1 MLVQALPQDSKLSYA
16 GVTQT
21 SFGGPGSNVGLKINL
36 NDVARAF
43 FDVGKLSKI
52 LDEVG
57 QFVEDRAK
65 SGAPFR
71 TGELRDSIGHQT
83 TGMKVIIF
91 AKADHAAPVEFGHVT
106 KSGSFVAARPYMQPA
121 LEDGFPLL
129 QTKIVR
135 HAESVLAGRGGG

>member
-1 MLVQALPQDSKLSYA
+1 MSYA

-21 SFGGPGSNVGLKINL
+21 SSFGGAGANGGLKLNL
-36 NDVARAF
+36 NDVARSF

-57 QFVEDRAK
+57 QFTEDRAK

-71 TGELRDSIGHQT
+71 KGELRDSIGHQT
-83 TGMKVIIF
+83 QGMKVTIF
-91 AKADHAAPVEFGHVT
+91 AKAEHAAPVEFGHVT

-121 LEDGFPLL
+121 IEDGFALL
-129 QTKIVR
+129 GTRITR
-135 HAESVLAGRGGG
+135 HAETALAGR